1 MLTSLLPVTGQDPV
15 LLSTVLIV
23 GVCLVVFGIVLM
35 IALRVSRR
43 LNASATVFTS
53 PTGNASTGN
62 ASTAE
67 SSKRDDK

>member
-43 LNASATVFTS
+43 RNASATVFT
-53 PTGNASTGN
+53 PSTGN

>member
-23 GVCLVVFGIVLM
+23 GVCLVVF
-35 IALRVSRR
+35 
-43 LNASATVFTS
+43 TP